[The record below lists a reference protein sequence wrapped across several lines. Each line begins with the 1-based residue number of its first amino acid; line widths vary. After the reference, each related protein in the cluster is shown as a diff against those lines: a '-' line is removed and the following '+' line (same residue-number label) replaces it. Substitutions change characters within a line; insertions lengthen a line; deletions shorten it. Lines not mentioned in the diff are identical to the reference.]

1 MKTKLKVGRK
11 SISSQFILLILV
23 FFVMFAI
30 GSVVLIN
37 AQQNIAETFDEQR
50 KELTKKE
57 KLIIAIKKDLNEAFL
72 QARGYIAFD
81 NESMYEQALSRKE
94 PLQQN
99 IDELFLLADEKDQ
112 AMIRNLDNF
121 VNVYFTETMPT
132 FKDVYIKKGIE
143 EIRKSQKRKDATAGV
158 ENIQQDLNAYQQQ
171 LSDEIDVA
179 YADASTNMNQSQWFF
194 IGLLGFSLLVL
205 VVLTRVLLKRV
216 GKPLNELAYVA
227 SEIAD
232 GKDLSYELDEKREDE
247 IGVLSNAF
255 YKMVRSLQA
264 NEQELLA
271 QNEELTAQQDEMHS
285 QQDELQSALDKMKER
300 EHELESRNDFIDELK
315 NSLKKQEVLDSIVKN
330 MRKVMRVDYGFIAL
344 LNEKGHASIGLS
356 NSAIDQALTNLDSH
370 LALLKEEHQPVVI
383 KRLCQQSE
391 KLYHEKEMY
400 VYDVV
405 VPVISSKGELIACMC
420 YSRYTNDFSSNDLD
434 TFSALSKQV
443 ALTLEKINIYEES
456 EHDRLLSQDVLNS
469 IKEGIQLVDVSG
481 KVLQVNTNICEI
493 FGCQHSKTVLN
504 SPLDE
509 WTKQISE
516 RVDNSEEL
524 LAFITDTINM
534 SKNRQSTVIYQVN
547 IAGVNR
553 VIQVYSEYVYRNRQH
568 FGVLFVHRDI
578 TKEFEVDQMKS
589 EFVSTVSHELRTPL
603 ASVLGFTELM
613 LNKTLRPER
622 QTKYLNTIYQ
632 EAQRLTALINDFL
645 DVQKME
651 SGTQTYHK
659 NYVNL
664 VPVLKQ
670 VVNVQQVNAGKHT
683 FDIITSSEDLI
694 VFGDEDKLIQ
704 LFNNLIHNAVKY
716 SPDGGNVQIKALAEH
731 DKVHISIKDE
741 GIGIP
746 EEAINKLFTKF
757 YRVDN
762 SDMRK
767 IGGTGLG
774 LSIVKEI
781 VKSHQG
787 EIKVNSEWKKGS
799 TFTVSLPL
807 MTTHSVEQIEQEK
820 EDGKRS
826 IIIIEDDKS
835 LASLLQVELKESGF
849 YVRHFDRGEAAIEA
863 IQANPPEAIV
873 LDIMLHE
880 HEMNGW
886 DILKTLKGDPT
897 TEHIPIF
904 ISSALD
910 EKNKGM
916 EFGAYAYLVKPY
928 QPSKLTNTIL
938 QMIVE
943 KNEGNGEILVPR
955 SDTE

>member
-57 KLIIAIKKDLNEAFL
+57 KLITAIKKDLNEAFL

-81 NESMYEQALSRKE
+81 SESMYEQALSRKE

-132 FKDVYIKKGIE
+132 FKDVYVKQGIE

-158 ENIQQDLNAYQQQ
+158 EKIQQDLNAYQQQ

-205 VVLTRVLLKRV
+205 VILTRVLLKRV

-247 IGVLSNAF
+247 IGVLSKAF
-255 YKMVRSLQA
+255 YKMVLSLQA

-271 QNEELTAQQDEMHS
+271 QNEELTAQQDELHS
-285 QQDELQSALDKMKER
+285 QQDELQNALDKMKER

-356 NSAIDQALTNLDSH
+356 NSAVDQALTNLDSH

-420 YSRYTNDFSSNDLD
+420 YSRYTNDFSGNDLD

-664 VPVLKQ
+664 VPILKQ

-716 SPDGGNVQIKALAEH
+716 SPDGGSVQIKALAEH

-787 EIKVNSEWKKGS
+787 EIEVHSEWKKGS
-799 TFTVSLPL
+799 TFKVSLPL

>member
-81 NESMYEQALSRKE
+81 SESMYEQALSRKE

-132 FKDVYIKKGIE
+132 FKDVYVKQGIE

-158 ENIQQDLNAYQQQ
+158 EKIQQDLNAYQQQ

-205 VVLTRVLLKRV
+205 VVLTKVLLKRV

-247 IGVLSNAF
+247 IGVLSKAF
-255 YKMVRSLQA
+255 YKMVLSLQA

-271 QNEELTAQQDEMHS
+271 QNEELTAQQDELHS
-285 QQDELQSALDKMKER
+285 QQDELQNALDKMKER

-356 NSAIDQALTNLDSH
+356 NSAVDQALTNLDSH

-420 YSRYTNDFSSNDLD
+420 YSRYTNDFSGNDLD

-664 VPVLKQ
+664 VPILKQ

-716 SPDGGNVQIKALAEH
+716 SPDGGSVQIKALAEH

>member
-132 FKDVYIKKGIE
+132 FKDVYVKKGIE

-158 ENIQQDLNAYQQQ
+158 EKVQQDLNAYQQQ

-271 QNEELTAQQDEMHS
+271 QNEELTAQQDELHS

>member
-11 SISSQFILLILV
+11 NISSHFILLIVV
-23 FFVMFAI
+23 FFVMFTI
-30 GSVVLIN
+30 GSVMLIN
-37 AQQNIAETFDEQR
+37 DQKNIAETFDEKRQ
-50 KELTKKE
+50 ELMKKE
-57 KLIIAIKKDLNEAFL
+57 KLVIAIKTDLNSAFL
-72 QARGYIAFD
+72 QARGYIAFGEQD
-81 NESMYEQALSRKE
+81 MYQQAISRKE
-94 PLQQN
+94 PLQQH
-99 IDELFLLADEKDQ
+99 IDELFLSTDEKDQ
-112 AMIRNLDNF
+112 VMIRNLDYF
-121 VNVYFTETMPT
+121 VNSYFTETLPK
-132 FKDVYIKKGIE
+132 FKDVYDKQGIEGIKKNQN
-143 EIRKSQKRKDATAGV
+143 RKEATAGIEKV
-158 ENIQQDLNAYQQQ
+158 QEDLNEYQQQ
-171 LSDEIDVA
+171 LSDEINIAYMVA
-179 YADASTNMNQSQWFF
+179 SKDINQSQWFF

-205 VVLTRVLLKRV
+205 IVLTRILLKQV

-227 SEIAD
+227 SEIAN

-247 IGVLSNAF
+247 IGVLSKAF
-255 YKMVRSLQA
+255 YKMVVSLQA

-271 QNEELTAQQDEMHS
+271 QNEELTAQQDELHS
-285 QQDELQSALDKMKER
+285 QQDELQNALDKMKER
-300 EHELESRNDFIDELK
+300 EHELEARNNFIDELT
-315 NSLKKQEVLDSIVKN
+315 NSLKKQEVLDNIVKN
-330 MRKVMRVDYGFIAL
+330 MRNVMKVDHGFIAL
-344 LNEKGHASIGLS
+344 LTEQGHASIGLS
-356 NSAIDQALTNLDSH
+356 EHAMAQALTYINSYV
-370 LALLKEEHQPVVI
+370 AILKEEHQPVVI
-383 KRLCQQSE
+383 KRQCEQSE
-391 KLYHEKEMY
+391 QLHHEKELY

-493 FGCQHSKTVLN
+493 FGSQHSKTVLN

-664 VPVLKQ
+664 VPILKQ
-670 VVNVQQVNAGKHT
+670 VINVQQVNAGKHT
-683 FDIITSSEDLI
+683 FDIITSSENLI

-787 EIKVNSEWKKGS
+787 EIKVDSEWKKGS
-799 TFTVSLPL
+799 TFTISLPL
-807 MTTHSVEQIEQEK
+807 MTTHSVEQLDQEK
-820 EDGKRS
+820 EEGKRS

-886 DILKTLKGDPT
+886 DILKTLKDDPN

>member
-50 KELTKKE
+50 QELTKKE

-132 FKDVYIKKGIE
+132 FKDVYVKQGIE
-143 EIRKSQKRKDATAGV
+143 EIRKSQKRKDATAIV
-158 ENIQQDLNAYQQQ
+158 EKIQQDLNAYQQQ
-171 LSDEIDVA
+171 LSDKIDVA

-247 IGVLSNAF
+247 IGVLSKAF
-255 YKMVRSLQA
+255 YKMVLSLQA

-271 QNEELTAQQDEMHS
+271 QNEELTAQQDELHS
-285 QQDELQSALDKMKER
+285 QQDELQNALDKMKER

-356 NSAIDQALTNLDSH
+356 SSAVDQALTNLDSH

-420 YSRYTNDFSSNDLD
+420 YSRYTNDFSGNDLD

-664 VPVLKQ
+664 VPILKQ

>member
-132 FKDVYIKKGIE
+132 FKDVYVKKGIE

-158 ENIQQDLNAYQQQ
+158 EKVQQDLNAYQQQ

-271 QNEELTAQQDEMHS
+271 QNEELTAQQDELHS

-356 NSAIDQALTNLDSH
+356 NSAVDQALTNLDSH

-886 DILKTLKGDPT
+886 DILKMLKGDPT

>member
-57 KLIIAIKKDLNEAFL
+57 KLITAIKKDLNEAFL

-81 NESMYEQALSRKE
+81 SESMYEQALSRKE

-132 FKDVYIKKGIE
+132 FKDVYVKQGIE

-158 ENIQQDLNAYQQQ
+158 ERIQQDLNAYQQQ

-205 VVLTRVLLKRV
+205 VILTRVLLKRV

-247 IGVLSNAF
+247 IGVLSKAF
-255 YKMVRSLQA
+255 YKMVLSLQA

-271 QNEELTAQQDEMHS
+271 QNEELTAQQDELHS
-285 QQDELQSALDKMKER
+285 QQDELQNALDKMKER

-356 NSAIDQALTNLDSH
+356 NSAVDQALTNLDSH

-420 YSRYTNDFSSNDLD
+420 YSRYTNDFSGNDLD

-664 VPVLKQ
+664 VPILKQ

-716 SPDGGNVQIKALAEH
+716 SPDGGSVQIKALAEH

-787 EIKVNSEWKKGS
+787 EIKVHSEWKKGS

>member
-50 KELTKKE
+50 QELTKKE

-99 IDELFLLADEKDQ
+99 VDELFLLADEKDQ

-132 FKDVYIKKGIE
+132 FKDVYVKKGIE

-158 ENIQQDLNAYQQQ
+158 EKVQQDLNAYQQQ

-179 YADASTNMNQSQWFF
+179 YADASTNMNQSQWLF

-271 QNEELTAQQDEMHS
+271 QNEELTAQQDELHS

-356 NSAIDQALTNLDSH
+356 NSAVDQALTNLDSH

-664 VPVLKQ
+664 VPILKQ
-670 VVNVQQVNAGKHT
+670 VINVQQVNAGKHT
-683 FDIITSSEDLI
+683 FDIITSSENLI

>member
-132 FKDVYIKKGIE
+132 FKDVYVKKGIE

-158 ENIQQDLNAYQQQ
+158 EKVQQDLNAYQQQ

-271 QNEELTAQQDEMHS
+271 QNEELTAQQDELHS

-356 NSAIDQALTNLDSH
+356 NSAVDQALTNLDSH

>member
-50 KELTKKE
+50 QELTKKE

-94 PLQQN
+94 ALQQN

-132 FKDVYIKKGIE
+132 FKDVYVKKGIE

-158 ENIQQDLNAYQQQ
+158 EKVQQDLNAYQQQ

-271 QNEELTAQQDEMHS
+271 QNEELTAQQDELHS

-356 NSAIDQALTNLDSH
+356 NSAVDQALTNLDSH
-370 LALLKEEHQPVVI
+370 LALLKEEHQPIVI

-664 VPVLKQ
+664 VPILKQ
-670 VVNVQQVNAGKHT
+670 VINVQQVNAGKHT
-683 FDIITSSEDLI
+683 FDIITSSENLI

>member
-132 FKDVYIKKGIE
+132 FKDVYVKKGIE

-158 ENIQQDLNAYQQQ
+158 EKVQQDLNAYQQQ

-271 QNEELTAQQDEMHS
+271 QNEELTAQQDELHS

-356 NSAIDQALTNLDSH
+356 NSAVDQALTNLDSH
-370 LALLKEEHQPVVI
+370 LALLKEEHQPIVI